1 MRYLPKAIFIV
12 DTSKEELA
20 IKEAKKLG
28 IKVIGLVDTNG
39 DPTHLDFPIP
49 GNDDAIR
56 AIKLIC
62 SVFANAVIEGSQAGV
77 SIDSVNDKKLV
88 AEERF
93 DESKQV
99 N

>member
-12 DTSKEELA
+12 DTAKEELA
-20 IKEAKKLG
+20 INEAKKLG

-39 DPTHLDFPIP
+39 DPTNLDYPIP

-62 SVFANAVIEGSQAGV
+62 SVFANAVLEGRIKCG
-77 SIDSVNDKKLV
+77 IRCPCRRKYKN
-88 AEERF
+88 
-93 DESKQV
+93 SKRTL
-99 N
+99 